1 MQKAQDSSQDAA
13 FPSRPRHRAVLL
25 ANQRSGS
32 FGKEESELHALV
44 TYLNEYGWDIDL
56 HFSSSPDDA
65 RQRTR
70 GAVEQQMDMLIAV
83 GGDGTINSVIQ
94 ELAGSETALG
104 VIPSGTFNVWAR
116 ETGIPLDFAGARDVL
131 INGKLR
137 RIDLGRMQDRY
148 FLLTAGIGLGGTVTY
163 SVKKEKLKRLG
174 PLGYV
179 LTGVRLGLGFD
190 SFRADITIDG
200 RLQTTNALQI
210 VVGNTQLYGSLF
222 KFTWQARC
230 DDGLLDVC
238 IVRRTSKLERI
249 VMMLDFLLQRREC
262 RKWVT
267 YTTCSSI
274 DVNTRK
280 PVNFQIDGEPIGL
293 TPATFT
299 IVPASLKVVV
309 PLEPPEGLFP
319 TISKRG
325 SGPIEV
331 GSTHTA
337 TH

>member
-13 FPSRPRHRAVLL
+13 FPSQPRRRAVLL

-32 FGKEESELHALV
+32 FGKEESELHAML
-44 TYLNEYGWDIDL
+44 TDLNENGWDIDL
-56 HFSSSPDDA
+56 HFSTSPDDA

-70 GAVEQQMDMLIAV
+70 KAVEQHADMVIAV

-116 ETGIPLDFAGARDVL
+116 ETGIPLDMDGARDVL

-137 RIDLGRMQDRY
+137 RIDLGCVQDRY
-148 FLLTAGIGLGGTVTY
+148 FLLMAGIGFGGTVTY

-179 LTGVRLGLGFD
+179 VTGVRLGLGFD
-190 SFRADITIDG
+190 GFRADITIDG
-200 RLQTTNALQI
+200 RLQRTNALQI
-210 VVGNTQLYGSLF
+210 VVGNTQLYGSLL
-222 KFTWQARC
+222 KFTWAAKC

-238 IVRRTSKLERI
+238 IVRKTSKLERI
-249 VMMLDFLLQRREC
+249 VMMLDFIFQRRER

-267 YTTCSSI
+267 YTTCSTFE
-274 DVNTRK
+274 VNTRK
-280 PVNFQIDGEPIGL
+280 PVNFQIDGEPVGR
-293 TPATFT
+293 TPASFT
-299 IVPASLKVVV
+299 IVPAALKVVV
-309 PLEPPEGLFP
+309 PQESPEGLF
-319 TISKRG
+319 SNNQQDGDR
-325 SGPIEV
+325 SD
-331 GSTHTA
+331 
-337 TH
+337 